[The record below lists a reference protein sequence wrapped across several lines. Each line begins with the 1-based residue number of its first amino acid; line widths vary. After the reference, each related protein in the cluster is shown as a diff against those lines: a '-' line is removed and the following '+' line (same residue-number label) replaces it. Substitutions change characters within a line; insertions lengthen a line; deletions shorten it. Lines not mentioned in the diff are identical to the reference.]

1 MFENGK
7 VFRLK
12 ARKREGKGREKE
24 TKLEVLHGN
33 MFLQPP
39 LRPERLTRPGTS
51 RAGIELDPKLIT
63 TAGNTCLSTRYNL
76 LV

>member
-33 MFLQPP
+33 MFLQP
-39 LRPERLTRPGTS
+39 RLIAASAGTVDPTRHVTCRDRIGS
-51 RAGIELDPKLIT
+51 KAHHYCREYLPKHKI
-63 TAGNTCLSTRYNL
+63 
-76 LV
+76 